1 MVTFSALLAI
11 CAGNS
16 LVTGEFPALSQ
27 WRGAL
32 MFSYVCAWMNG
43 WVNNREAGDLRRHRA
58 HYDVTVMSHQSFVML
73 PGLLSRCEGGPQSEF
88 SSQRVSNSKL
98 YLFVSQKKLLNKQSS
113 CRWVR
118 MPAHSYDVTAIFIM
132 NKVRVLV
139 HQAHCLRTWNNLN
152 PSMDNESHAQ
162 YSVGWNYLPTPKLQ
176 RLYRWSLRMDK

>member
-16 LVTGEFPALSQ
+16 LVTGEFPAQRPVTRSFDVFLYLRLNERLSKQ
-27 WRGAL
+27 SW
-32 MFSYVCAWMNG
+32 G
-43 WVNNREAGDLRRHRA
+43 WWFETPSRPLWCYSNVTPELRYASRI
-58 HYDVTVMSHQSFVML
+58 TVPL
-73 PGLLSRCEGGPQSEF
+73 REGGPQSEF

-113 CRWVR
+113 CRWVQ

-162 YSVGWNYLPTPKLQ
+162 YSVGWNYLPIPKLQ
-176 RLYRWSLRMDK
+176 RLYRWS